1 MREINFDENLWAE
14 LQWQQRG
21 DGRLC
26 RLLRPRCAA
35 PRPSRPAAS
44 ARSSAVAAP
53 AQLEPSARVAESN
66 GIHFP
71 WDIKGGILGDAAT

>member
-21 DGRLC
+21 TAAFVGFCVRACRSPPITTRRL
-26 RLLRPRCAA
+26 RTVLRRRRPRPARA
-35 PRPSRPAAS
+35 VRPC
-44 ARSSAVAAP
+44 
-53 AQLEPSARVAESN
+53 VAESN